1 MVFDPVPNEPGEGQ
15 EAGHHKPPEELKKR
29 KT

>member
-1 MVFDPVPNEPGEGQ
+1 MVFDPVLNEPGEGQ
-15 EAGHHKPPEELKKR
+15 GAGYYKPPEELKKR